1 MVGMRFIGAQLFL
14 SILTSSVVVLVDTRP
29 STAQISAGFEA
40 ALTQIDRMA
49 QTELGQDDIGSL
61 TVGVVK
67 QGALVWT
74 KSYGFADMAAR
85 KVATVD
91 TVYRIGSITKPFT
104 ALMLLQLV
112 ERGVVRLSDPVE
124 RYLPAINE
132 VQNRIDGAPPI
143 SFVQLATMTSGLGRE
158 PEDLPTYLVGPV
170 DEWALV
176 MRNALPHVEYSFE
189 PDTHYHYSNIGY
201 AVLGAALAE
210 ASGRPFVD
218 YMTEEIFR
226 PLGMTQTAFE
236 PNPEIQG
243 HLAIG
248 YGVTDGVI
256 DPDTPAREHAGRGYK
271 VPNGAMYTTV
281 GDLAKFL
288 AFQLGHGPDNVLAR
302 ETVADN
308 FTRVNSANGDL
319 STGYG
324 VGFQAIRRDGFV
336 TYGHGGSVA
345 GYRAA
350 AFIARDSQ
358 VGVIVLRNVGG
369 GTFRVTDFCL
379 QALEVLV
386 ESEESTAAH

>member
-1 MVGMRFIGAQLFL
+1 
-14 SILTSSVVVLVDTRP
+14 
-29 STAQISAGFEA
+29 
-40 ALTQIDRMA
+40 
-49 QTELGQDDIGSL
+49 
-61 TVGVVK
+61 
-67 QGALVWT
+67 
-74 KSYGFADMAAR
+74 
-85 KVATVD
+85 
-91 TVYRIGSITKPFT
+91 
-104 ALMLLQLV
+104 
-112 ERGVVRLSDPVE
+112 
-124 RYLPAINE
+124 
-132 VQNRIDGAPPI
+132 
-143 SFVQLATMTSGLGRE
+143 
-158 PEDLPTYLVGPV
+158 
-170 DEWALV
+170 
-176 MRNALPHVEYSFE
+176 
-189 PDTHYHYSNIGY
+189 
-201 AVLGAALAE
+201 
-210 ASGRPFVD
+210 
-218 YMTEEIFR
+218 MTEEIFR

-236 PNPEIQG
+236 PNPEIQA
-243 HLAIG
+243 HLATG
-248 YGVTDGVI
+248 YGVADGVI
-256 DPDTPAREHAGRGYK
+256 DADTPAREHGGRGYK

-302 ETVADN
+302 ETVAGN

-324 VGFQAIRRDGFV
+324 IGFQAIRRDGFV

>member
-1 MVGMRFIGAQLFL
+1 MVSLRFIGAQLL
-14 SILTSSVVVLVDTRP
+14 ISILVSSVAVLVSARP
-29 STAQISAGFEA
+29 SRAQTNTEFEA
-40 ALTQIDRMA
+40 ALAEIDQMA
-49 QTELGQDDIGSL
+49 QTELARDDIGSV
-61 TVGVVK
+61 TIGVVK
-67 QGALVWT
+67 RGTLIWT
-74 KSYGFADMAAR
+74 KSYGFADMATH
-85 KVATVD
+85 KVATVN

-112 ERGVVRLSDPVE
+112 ERGVVSLSDPVE

-143 SFVQLATMTSGLGRE
+143 SLVQLATMTSGLGRE

-170 DEWALV
+170 NEWTQV
-176 MRNALPHVEYSFE
+176 MRNALPRVEYSFE

-201 AVLGAALAE
+201 AVLGAALAK
-210 ASGRPFVD
+210 ASSRPYVD

-236 PNPEIQG
+236 PNPEIQA
-243 HLAIG
+243 HLATG
-248 YGVTDGVI
+248 YGVADGVI
-256 DPDTPAREHAGRGYK
+256 DADTPAREHGGRGYK

-288 AFQLGHGPDNVLAR
+288 AFQLGHGPEEVLAR
-302 ETVADN
+302 ETIADN
-308 FTRVNSANGDL
+308 FTRVNSAKGDL

-324 VGFQAIRRDGFV
+324 VGFQAIRRSGFV

-358 VGVIVLRNVGG
+358 VGMIVLRNVGG
-369 GTFRVTDFCL
+369 GAFRVTDFCL

-386 ESEESTAAH
+386 MSEQTAVSH

>member
-14 SILTSSVVVLVDTRP
+14 SILTSSVVVLVNTRP
-29 STAQISAGFEA
+29 STAQTSAGFEA

-74 KSYGFADMAAR
+74 KSYGFADMATR

-124 RYLPAINE
+124 RYLPVINE

-189 PDTHYHYSNIGY
+189 PDTRYHYSNIGY

-218 YMTEEIFR
+218 YMTEEIFH

-243 HLAIG
+243 HLATG

-256 DPDTPAREHAGRGYK
+256 DADTPAREHAGRGYK

>member
-40 ALTQIDRMA
+40 ALTQIDRMT

-74 KSYGFADMAAR
+74 KSYGFADMATR

-112 ERGVVRLSDPVE
+112 ERGVVRFSDPVE
-124 RYLPAINE
+124 RYLSAINE

-218 YMTEEIFR
+218 YMTEEIFH

-243 HLAIG
+243 HLATG

-256 DPDTPAREHAGRGYK
+256 DADTPAREHAGRGYK

-302 ETVADN
+302 ETVAGN

-324 VGFQAIRRDGFV
+324 VGFQAIRRSGFV

-358 VGVIVLRNVGG
+358 VGMIVLRNVGG
-369 GTFRVTDFCL
+369 GAFRVTDFCL

-386 ESEESTAAH
+386 MSEQAAVSH

>member
-14 SILTSSVVVLVDTRP
+14 SILTSSVVVLVNTRP
-29 STAQISAGFEA
+29 STAQTSAGFEA

-49 QTELGQDDIGSL
+49 QTELGQDDIGSV

-74 KSYGFADMAAR
+74 KSYGFADMATR

-143 SFVQLATMTSGLGRE
+143 SLVQLATMTSGLGRE

-236 PNPEIQG
+236 PKPEIQG
-243 HLAIG
+243 HLATG

-256 DPDTPAREHAGRGYK
+256 DADTPAREHAGRGYK

>member
-14 SILTSSVVVLVDTRP
+14 SILTSSVVVLVNTRP
-29 STAQISAGFEA
+29 STAQTSAGFEA

-74 KSYGFADMAAR
+74 KSYGFADMATR

-112 ERGVVRLSDPVE
+112 ERGVVRFSDPVE

-189 PDTHYHYSNIGY
+189 PDTRYHYSNIGY

-218 YMTEEIFR
+218 YMTEEIFH

-243 HLAIG
+243 HLATG
-248 YGVTDGVI
+248 YGVTDGFI
-256 DPDTPAREHAGRGYK
+256 DADTPAREHAGRGYK

>member
-14 SILTSSVVVLVDTRP
+14 SILTSSVVVLVNTRP
-29 STAQISAGFEA
+29 STAQTSAGFEA

-49 QTELGQDDIGSL
+49 QTELGQDDIGSV

-74 KSYGFADMAAR
+74 KSYGFADMATR

-112 ERGVVRLSDPVE
+112 ERGVVRFSDPVE

-189 PDTHYHYSNIGY
+189 PDTRYHYSNIGY

-218 YMTEEIFR
+218 YMTEEIFH

-243 HLAIG
+243 HLATG

-256 DPDTPAREHAGRGYK
+256 DADTPAREHAGRGYK

>member
-14 SILTSSVVVLVDTRP
+14 SILTSSVVVLVNTRP
-29 STAQISAGFEA
+29 STAQTSAGFEA

-49 QTELGQDDIGSL
+49 QTELGQDDIGSV

-74 KSYGFADMAAR
+74 KSYGFADMATR

-112 ERGVVRLSDPVE
+112 ERGVVRFSDPVE

-158 PEDLPTYLVGPV
+158 PEDLPTYLVGAV

-176 MRNALPHVEYSFE
+176 MRSALPHVEYSFE
-189 PDTHYHYSNIGY
+189 PDTRYHYSNIGY

-218 YMTEEIFR
+218 YMTEEIFH

-243 HLAIG
+243 HLATG

-256 DPDTPAREHAGRGYK
+256 DADTPAREHAGRGYK

>member
-74 KSYGFADMAAR
+74 KSYGFADMATR

-112 ERGVVRLSDPVE
+112 ERGVVRFSDPVE

-143 SFVQLATMTSGLGRE
+143 SLVQLATMTSGLGRE
-158 PEDLPTYLVGPV
+158 PEGLPTYLVGPV

-176 MRNALPHVEYSFE
+176 MRKALPHVEYSFE

-243 HLAIG
+243 HLATG

>member
-14 SILTSSVVVLVDTRP
+14 SILTSSVVVLVNTRP
-29 STAQISAGFEA
+29 STAQTSAGFEA

-49 QTELGQDDIGSL
+49 QTELGQDDVGSV

-74 KSYGFADMAAR
+74 KSYGFADMATR

-112 ERGVVRLSDPVE
+112 ERGVVRFSDPVE

-243 HLAIG
+243 HLATG

-386 ESEESTAAH
+386 ESEESTAAR

>member
-14 SILTSSVVVLVDTRP
+14 SILTSSVVVLVNTRP
-29 STAQISAGFEA
+29 STAQTSAGFEA

-49 QTELGQDDIGSL
+49 QTELGQDDIGSV

-74 KSYGFADMAAR
+74 KSYGFADMATR

-112 ERGVVRLSDPVE
+112 ERGVVRFSDPVE

-189 PDTHYHYSNIGY
+189 PDTRYHYSNIGY

-218 YMTEEIFR
+218 YMTEEIFH

-243 HLAIG
+243 HLATG
-248 YGVTDGVI
+248 YGVTDGFI
-256 DPDTPAREHAGRGYK
+256 DADTPAREHAGRGYK

-379 QALEVLV
+379 EALEVLV

>member
-29 STAQISAGFEA
+29 STAQTSAGFEA

>member
-14 SILTSSVVVLVDTRP
+14 SILTSSVVVLVNTRP
-29 STAQISAGFEA
+29 STAQTSAGFEA

-49 QTELGQDDIGSL
+49 QTELGQDDIGSV

-74 KSYGFADMAAR
+74 KSYGFADMATR

-143 SFVQLATMTSGLGRE
+143 SLVQLATMTSGLGRE

-243 HLAIG
+243 HLATG

-256 DPDTPAREHAGRGYK
+256 DADTPAREHAGRGYK

>member
-49 QTELGQDDIGSL
+49 QTELGQDDIGSV

-143 SFVQLATMTSGLGRE
+143 SLVQLATMTSGLGRE

-243 HLAIG
+243 HLATG

-256 DPDTPAREHAGRGYK
+256 DADTPAREHAGRGYK

>member
-14 SILTSSVVVLVDTRP
+14 SILTSSVVVLVNTRP
-29 STAQISAGFEA
+29 STAQTSAGFEA

-49 QTELGQDDIGSL
+49 QTELGQDDIGSV

-74 KSYGFADMAAR
+74 KSYGFADMATR

-243 HLAIG
+243 HLATG

-256 DPDTPAREHAGRGYK
+256 DADTPAREHAGRGYK

-302 ETVADN
+302 ETVAGN

-324 VGFQAIRRDGFV
+324 IGFQAIRRDGFV

>member
-14 SILTSSVVVLVDTRP
+14 SILTSSVVVLVNTRP
-29 STAQISAGFEA
+29 STAQTSAGFEA

-49 QTELGQDDIGSL
+49 QTELGQDDVGSV

-74 KSYGFADMAAR
+74 KSYGFADMATR

-112 ERGVVRLSDPVE
+112 ERGVVRFSDPVE

-189 PDTHYHYSNIGY
+189 PDTRYHYSNIGY

-218 YMTEEIFR
+218 YMTEEIFH

-243 HLAIG
+243 HLATG

-256 DPDTPAREHAGRGYK
+256 DADTPAREHAGRGYK

-386 ESEESTAAH
+386 ESEESTAAR